1 VATLTDKQ
9 VLTLLAAAGVPM
21 TSNDLGKWLATA
33 KAESSL
39 RSDVVNS
46 IGCVGL
52 FQINQPVHV
61 KSHPTWTV
69 SWLQDPANNV
79 AAAKVVSN
87 NWTNTS
93 PWVSSKLGQAANL
106 PYSILTASQF
116 LQTGGEAALEGV
128 VTSGAGQT
136 VVGAAEAAV
145 APLNAI
151 AKVVAALS
159 DPGVW
164 LRIGYGIIGIAL
176 VVGGVVVL
184 SRPVIE
190 PAAKAATKAAKVVA

>member
-1 VATLTDKQ
+1 MATLTDKQ